1 MTAYSLLRSLGVI
14 GLLVATCPNGLEAAP
29 NGGMTESRWH
39 CKTTAW
45 VMLMHWRQ
53 VSSAEGCD
61 GEACRL
67 VMEPMTE
74 GVLMTEH
81 GRRVGVVEVRGD
93 GLKGWTFKDIEGRRW
108 HLRGQ
113 SDRLDGTVSDRR
125 KRQAVSCRLAPR
137 GGQE

>member
-1 MTAYSLLRSLGVI
+1 MTSYSMLRSLALL
-14 GLLVATCPNGLEAAP
+14 GLLVATCPTRIAAAP
-29 NGGMTESRWH
+29 SAEMPESRWH
-39 CKTTAW
+39 CRTTGWA
-45 VMLMHWRQ
+45 MRMHWRQ

-67 VMEPMTE
+67 TMAPMTE
-74 GVLMTEH
+74 GVLMTEK

-93 GLKGWTFKDIEGRRW
+93 GLKGWRFKDIEGRHW
-108 HLRGQ
+108 QLRGL

-125 KRQAVSCRLAPR
+125 KRQAVSCRLAPV

>member
-1 MTAYSLLRSLGVI
+1 MNARAILRALGLPALLAAT
-14 GLLVATCPNGLEAAP
+14 GLQATPHGEMP
-29 NGGMTESRWH
+29 ESRWH
-39 CKTTAW
+39 CRATGW

-53 VSSAEGCD
+53 VSAAEGCD

-67 VMEPMTE
+67 VTEPMTE
-74 GVLMTEH
+74 GVLLTEQ

-93 GLKGWTFKDIEGRRW
+93 GLKGWTFKDIEGRHWR
-108 HLRGQ
+108 LRTR
-113 SDRLDGTVSDRR
+113 SDRLEGTVSDRR